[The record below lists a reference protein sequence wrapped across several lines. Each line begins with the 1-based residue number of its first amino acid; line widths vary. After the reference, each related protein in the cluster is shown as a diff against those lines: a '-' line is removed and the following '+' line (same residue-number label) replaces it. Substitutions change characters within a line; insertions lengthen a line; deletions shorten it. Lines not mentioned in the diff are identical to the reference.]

1 MANEFKVK
9 NGLIVIG
16 DLTTSGTITINGAL
30 AATQSWVTSQAYL
43 TSASLS
49 GYATQSY
56 VTSALAALVDAAP
69 AALDTLNELAAA
81 LGDDASFSTTITNS
95 IASKL
100 SLSGGTLT
108 GALNGTS
115 ASFSSNVTLGN
126 NADLVFVDLAGTFP
140 TSGKGFDWTLNN
152 DGARIYAIQPNSDS
166 IDFVFQLR
174 DNATTN
180 DRFVFWVDEWQG
192 PAYDKYPLIISGG
205 TEFDLKDSSL
215 YTNTVLRLSNSGVL
229 QNVTGNISMFTNNA
243 GYLTSE
249 SDTLATVTGRGAT
262 TSTNISVNTINIGTD
277 ATYGG
282 AYRSVSFGYNGDG
295 SNRIFAANNA
305 SDGMYFT
312 AATGQGFNFRPNGGT
327 ANLVVINSAGNV
339 GIGTTSPARKLVVNG
354 ETWINLTS
362 DYFGGG
368 TTVQISAGGTG
379 AVGIQSDA
387 LYLYPYSA
395 NSSTSLIYGYNG
407 NASWNLT
414 NGGGNSR
421 FDFFSYGAGT
431 QVMSLTSGGNVGIGT
446 TAPSTKL
453 EVGNFLD
460 AVTNKI
466 TVAAR
471 YEYEPEFNFRL
482 GQSGTNYDW
491 VGAVIS
497 SGDDGNYNG
506 KILFKTA
513 VANREAPTTKMAIKA
528 NGNVGI
534 GTVSPSEKL
543 DVLGNIKIYNETG
556 LITDYGPLIGRYNT
570 SQIYIGTGGSYSIIK
585 IGRDDG
591 AALNV
596 LSGGNVGIGTTSPIY
611 KLQVAGSTY
620 VNGGTLFIDSGQY
633 LRWGNSN
640 QGIVGV
646 NDSHVAIVSGGA
658 TRQTVYADGRT
669 YFPGLDLSI
678 SNVNSSHGTANY
690 FRGDTSHL
698 VIGTGGTLYLNYG
711 GNTTNIT
718 GNVNITGGLTLTQGI
733 GQNNLVG
740 RPYAVW
746 GVGGTTTGAIVIKFP
761 GNTSNYGMV
770 HAVIDIY
777 EYGGNTVSTIIV
789 GGHNWNGAWYNYG
802 ANLVGQT
809 DKQVRVAV
817 VDGSYAIVI
826 GDNSSSWSYGQVVLR
841 KIQNGSYYVNAMNV
855 SEGYTVTQTASLTS
869 SWISGDLRQLTV
881 SGQINASGG
890 NSSQWNTAYSW
901 GNHATAGYLT
911 SYSETDTLA
920 SVTGRGATTTTAI
933 TVRGITATKDTN
945 QITINRVDGGGATW
959 QFYSW
964 PGGLNIFP
972 NSQLPIFIGRDGSV
986 TDFSLWNGKLLFENK
1001 NAIEG
1006 NYDSWLRLN
1015 NSSQYASG
1023 VYTPGVM
1030 RADGGFNVSG
1040 STVWHA
1046 GNDGSGSG
1054 LDADTVDGVQ
1064 ADSIVYGNARGTNQ
1078 SITNN
1083 NNDLDKT
1090 GYYTADGF
1098 TTKPSG
1104 VANWMY
1110 IEHIKLYNDNT
1121 AYQKQLGYD
1130 TYDDRM
1136 WVRTKSGGA
1145 WSSWK
1150 QIWTS
1155 DVFANNSSNWN
1166 TAFGWGNHASAGYQ
1180 PASTA
1185 ITTSNIGSQSVSYAN
1200 NAGYAAEAGQVINQ
1214 SGQLLRFDN
1223 RTISPSETTAG
1234 YLQFGFT
1241 SWANDNSGPYAD
1253 YLHLRSYTD
1262 GSGGNDNLVM
1272 FLKSGIGMR
1281 IYQQT
1286 FGSATAYSSYA
1297 DVWTSANF
1305 TSTNVSNWNTAYG
1318 WGNHASAGYLT
1329 SVTAHTQ
1336 AWSTI
1341 TSTPTTISGYG
1352 ITNAY
1357 TDAQIQNFFNGANS
1371 ISGYNKSNWDTAYSW
1386 GNHASASY
1394 ATTSYVT
1401 TQINNLINGAPGVLD
1416 TLDELAAAL
1425 GDDANFATTVTNSI
1439 AGKVSKSGDTITG
1452 ALTIQNGPSA
1462 TWDYMTLEHPGP
1474 YARINLGNA
1483 ENGFLIAHEGTTT
1496 ATFATNGN
1504 LTITGALIE
1513 TSSIKVKENVKT
1525 SEGNLEKVV
1534 NLRPVTYNKIG
1545 SQTTE
1550 LGLIAE
1556 EVAEVYPEFVQ
1567 YDENGEPIGVH
1578 YSRLTAALIGAVKEL
1593 TNQVQELN
1601 KKING

>member
-1 MANEFKVK
+1 MKKLSSVTISG
-9 NGLIVIG
+9 GLTVDQATTLSGVVSVGGIG
-16 DLTTSGTITINGAL
+16 TGAYTSVLVRNSSNQMLYRNYSDFLNDISGSLNLSGYVPTSRTLTINGTTYDLSANR
-30 AATQSWVTSQAYL
+30 SWTITTPFVSKLQHTVKAGVAINKGQAV
-43 TSASLS
+43 
-49 GYATQSY
+49 Y
-56 VTSALAALVDAAP
+56 VTSADGTNMIVGLASNASEATSSKTMGLLDATVSTNGFANVVTEGLLAGLDTSTAGSEGDPVWLGTGGNLIYGLGSKPYAP
-69 AALDTLNELAAA
+69 AHLVFIGIVTRKNANNGEIFVKVQNGFELREIHDVDLITSAPTAGQLLRYESDGLWKNWSPNYLTAESDTL
-81 LGDDASFSTTITNS
+81 ASVTGRGASTSTPVTF
-95 IASKL
+95 
-100 SLSGGTLT
+100 
-108 GALNGTS
+108 NG
-115 ASFSSNVTLGN
+115 NVTLGN
-126 NADLVFVDLAGTFP
+126 SADLVFQDLAGTFP

-152 DGARIYAIQPNSDS
+152 DGARIYAMQPSSDS
-166 IDFVFQLR
+166 IDLIFQLR
-174 DNATTN
+174 DNATVN
-180 DRFVFWVDEWQG
+180 DRFVFWVDDYQG
-192 PAYDKYPLIISGG
+192 AAFDKYPLIIRGG

-215 YTNTVLRLSNSGVL
+215 YTNNVLRLSNSGVL
-229 QNVTGNISMFTNNA
+229 QNVTGNISMFTNN
-243 GYLTSE
+243 
-249 SDTLATVTGRGAT
+249 
-262 TSTNISVNTINIGTD
+262 
-277 ATYGG
+277 
-282 AYRSVSFGYNGDG
+282 
-295 SNRIFAANNA
+295 
-305 SDGMYFT
+305 
-312 AATGQGFNFRPNGGT
+312 
-327 ANLVVINSAGNV
+327 
-339 GIGTTSPARKLVVNG
+339 
-354 ETWINLTS
+354 
-362 DYFGGG
+362 
-368 TTVQISAGGTG
+368 
-379 AVGIQSDA
+379 
-387 LYLYPYSA
+387 
-395 NSSTSLIYGYNG
+395 
-407 NASWNLT
+407 
-414 NGGGNSR
+414 
-421 FDFFSYGAGT
+421 
-431 QVMSLTSGGNVGIGT
+431 
-446 TAPSTKL
+446 
-453 EVGNFLD
+453 
-460 AVTNKI
+460 
-466 TVAAR
+466 
-471 YEYEPEFNFRL
+471 
-482 GQSGTNYDW
+482 
-491 VGAVIS
+491 
-497 SGDDGNYNG
+497 
-506 KILFKTA
+506 
-513 VANREAPTTKMAIKA
+513 
-528 NGNVGI
+528 
-534 GTVSPSEKL
+534 
-543 DVLGNIKIYNETG
+543 
-556 LITDYGPLIGRYNT
+556 
-570 SQIYIGTGGSYSIIK
+570 
-585 IGRDDG
+585 
-591 AALNV
+591 
-596 LSGGNVGIGTTSPIY
+596 
-611 KLQVAGSTY
+611 
-620 VNGGTLFIDSGQY
+620 
-633 LRWGNSN
+633 
-640 QGIVGV
+640 
-646 NDSHVAIVSGGA
+646 
-658 TRQTVYADGRT
+658 
-669 YFPGLDLSI
+669 
-678 SNVNSSHGTANY
+678 
-690 FRGDTSHL
+690 
-698 VIGTGGTLYLNYG
+698 
-711 GNTTNIT
+711 
-718 GNVNITGGLTLTQGI
+718 
-733 GQNNLVG
+733 
-740 RPYAVW
+740 
-746 GVGGTTTGAIVIKFP
+746 
-761 GNTSNYGMV
+761 
-770 HAVIDIY
+770 
-777 EYGGNTVSTIIV
+777 
-789 GGHNWNGAWYNYG
+789 
-802 ANLVGQT
+802 
-809 DKQVRVAV
+809 
-817 VDGSYAIVI
+817 
-826 GDNSSSWSYGQVVLR
+826 
-841 KIQNGSYYVNAMNV
+841 
-855 SEGYTVTQTASLTS
+855 
-869 SWISGDLRQLTV
+869 
-881 SGQINASGG
+881 
-890 NSSQWNTAYSW
+890 
-901 GNHATAGYLT
+901 AGYLT

-1200 NAGYAAEAGQVINQ
+1200 NAGYASEAGQVINQ

-1241 SWANDNSGPYAD
+1241 SWANDNSAPYAD
-1253 YLHLRSYTD
+1253 YLHMRSYTD
-1262 GSGGNDNLVM
+1262 GSGGTDNLVM
-1272 FLKSGIGMR
+1272 FKKSGIGMR

-1286 FGSATAYSSYA
+1286 FGSTTPYA
-1297 DVWTSANF
+1297 DYVDVWTTANF

-1318 WGNHASAGYLT
+1318 
-1329 SVTAHTQ
+1329 
-1336 AWSTI
+1336 
-1341 TSTPTTISGYG
+1341 
-1352 ITNAY
+1352 
-1357 TDAQIQNFFNGANS
+1357 
-1371 ISGYNKSNWDTAYSW
+1371 W

-1439 AGKVSKSGDTITG
+1439 AGKVSKAGDTMTG

-1513 TSSIKVKENVKT
+1513 TSSIKVKENIET

-1545 SQTTE
+1545 SQTKE

-1567 YDENGEPIGVH
+1567 YDENGEPIGVN
-1578 YSRLTAALIGAVKEL
+1578 YSRLTAALIGAVKQL
-1593 TNQVQELN
+1593 TQRIETLE
-1601 KKING
+1601 KNG